1 MTATPAALTVEPAP
15 GGVVLRAV
23 ADGRD
28 VTLWLQRPDALTLAD
43 EITMLCEIRVCR
55 EGVAA

>member
-1 MTATPAALTVEPAP
+1 MTSTPAALTVEPAP
-15 GGVVLRAV
+15 GGIVLRAV

-28 VTLWLQRPDALTLAD
+28 VSLWLQRAEALTLAD
-43 EITMLCEIRVCR
+43 EITVLCEIRVCR